1 MNESA
6 YATALEIAK
15 LTLQAKPDK
24 FLADQR
30 YPRDSA
36 QNVAAFIEELA
47 KRLTEIEKQ
56 LSSTSS

>member
-15 LTLQAKPDK
+15 LTLQANPDK
-24 FLADQR
+24 FLADPR

>member
-15 LTLQAKPDK
+15 LTLQAKSDK
-24 FLADQR
+24 FLADPR